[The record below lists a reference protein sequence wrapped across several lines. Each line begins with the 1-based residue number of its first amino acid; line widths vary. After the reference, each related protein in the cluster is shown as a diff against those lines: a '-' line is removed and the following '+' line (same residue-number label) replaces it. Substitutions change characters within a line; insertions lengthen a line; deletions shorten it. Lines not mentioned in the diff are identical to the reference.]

1 MQSLKITLSL
11 LVSLLFLSCTRFNLE
26 KRDFEII
33 KDDGASVFVTAEIA
47 VTDEEQADGFMH
59 RKNIPEGTGMLFLF
73 NKDRI
78 ARFWMKNTPS
88 ALSIAYIDYKGVIRD
103 ILDMTPLSEA
113 EVISS
118 VSVRYALEVPQGW
131 FEQQGIKTGDTVKN
145 LPVYEEEMH
154 KKR

>member
-33 KDDGASVFVTAEIA
+33 KNDGASVFVTAEIA
-47 VTDEEQADGFMH
+47 VTDEEQAEGFMH

-78 ARFWMKNTPS
+78 ARFWMKDTPS

-131 FEQQGIKTGDTVKN
+131 FEQQGINTGDTVKN

-154 KKR
+154 KKK

>member
-1 MQSLKITLSL
+1 MYRSKIKLSL
-11 LVSLLFLSCTRFNLE
+11 LVSLLFLSCSRYNLE
-26 KRDFEII
+26 KKDLEII
-33 KDDGASVFVTAEIA
+33 KHDGSRVIVTAEIA
-47 VTDEEQADGFMH
+47 VTDDEQALGFMH

-73 NKDRI
+73 NKDKI

-131 FEQQGIKTGDTVKN
+131 FTKQGVKIGDTFKT
-145 LPVYEEEMH
+145 LPVYEEEIL